1 MTRLDFRY
9 SIVVIAII
17 LTSFFNTLALDADF
31 FASESKLANGKWV
44 KIRVEENG
52 IYELSYD
59 ELREMGFAN
68 PEKVGIYGRGG
79 RQLSEKFANHIDNLP
94 PVGILH
100 KNDKIYFY
108 GQGAV
113 NIRYRSEFKNP
124 VNRRF
129 LRESINTYSEYGYYF
144 ITDSRDDVCHIQTA
158 SGNIDETKPDYTLC
172 YDYFYHEVDSINFC
186 LSGRLFLG
194 ESFVNA
200 DSRTKSFKYSIPGA
214 IPGSASLECR
224 FYATN
229 PAGSKLYYGLN
240 ADDMIE
246 ADVYA
251 PEQNYYAGTIYP
263 ANSEINLASA
273 DGHVVIKYSPNGN
286 VTNANLDYILI
297 GAKKTIGFHNG
308 EAQFRAFVPDY
319 STDNYGLISI
329 ANSSEDVLIWDID
342 DCNNVTNLPF
352 SFSDGMAKA
361 KYLTESKKIGL
372 MMVFDTS
379 KEQHKITW
387 HQEIDNQN
395 LHSISADDVPELLI
409 ISPTYLCE
417 KAEKLA
423 EFHRQYDDMDVMVID
438 SQKIINEFSDGTP
451 DAMAYRLFCK
461 MLYDRNPEKFKNL
474 LLFGEMHYDNRQLLR
489 QSPTELLISY
499 QTEESI
505 NSLMTFCISDFYG
518 MLEDTPNSKGIQYD
532 IVNIG
537 VGELPCRSLADADL
551 IIDKTARYITDK
563 SYAYWLA
570 NMQVIGDGPDNNEHL
585 TQSENIASEMR
596 QLSDDEIQV
605 SKIYVSAYP
614 EEQIQTKLL
623 QNLND
628 GLIYGTY
635 LGHASIESL
644 SSNRSVWTTKD
655 ARKLNNERLSFIS
668 FGACTVTSADGGARG
683 SAEAMMFSSPY
694 GIVGGLMSTRT
705 AYSHWNYVMLSSFQQ
720 ALLQEQSSSNN
731 TINPA
736 LPRISSRRTIGEVYA
751 KAKTNIQVPHCNE
764 FVYHLICDP
773 AIIIPVATCEI
784 HADIDSHND
793 DLTQIRPGSKINLSG
808 SITDREGNQFSD
820 YNGTLV
826 ARIYNPATTIPT
838 NGYENSVSVK
848 INYDESVAAT
858 YAIDVINGKFSSEII
873 VPSNINTLNGNTSKI
888 RMSAYDADQRI
899 GASGII
905 DISIADYDQSVAI
918 ADNEAPSIESFYI
931 NSSDFCE
938 GDAVG
943 SDFILYASLTDDS
956 GILTSNSDLV
966 SNTYI
971 QLDGRKTFFD
981 ISQYMTVADGCK
993 KSNIAYPMN
1002 DIACGRH
1009 VLTLHTTD
1017 IMGNTTK
1024 RSIGFYVADS
1034 QIAGEIKVDAS
1045 PVIESA
1051 DISVSHTATEQNI
1064 QKQFIIVNAYGQIV
1078 RQVQTLDDT
1087 ITWDVKDDNG
1097 QRVSPGLYKVFARL
1111 NIGNSI
1117 TGTTPTTQII
1127 VINNLK

>member
-1 MTRLDFRY
+1 MTLHALRN
-9 SIVVIAII
+9 SIVAIAII
-17 LTSFFNTLALDADF
+17 ITSFFDTLAFEADF
-31 FASESKLANGKWV
+31 FATESKLAKGKWV

-68 PEKVGIYGRGG
+68 PENVGIYGRGG
-79 RQLSEKFANHIDNLP
+79 KQLSEKFTNHIDNLP

-124 VNRRF
+124 ANRRF

-158 SGNIDETKPDYTLC
+158 SGKVDETKPDYTSC

-194 ESFVNA
+194 ESFINPN
-200 DSRTKSFKYSIPGA
+200 SRTKSFKYSIPGA
-214 IPGSASLECR
+214 IAGSASLECK

-229 PAGSKLYYGLN
+229 PAGSKLYYGLST
-240 ADDMIE
+240 DEMIE

-263 ANSEINLASA
+263 SNSEINLTSA
-273 DGHVVIKYSPNGN
+273 DGEVIINYSPSGN
-286 VTNANLDYILI
+286 ITNANLDYILI

-308 EAQFRAFVPDY
+308 ESQFRAFVPDY

-342 DCNNVTNLPF
+342 DCNNVINLPF
-352 SFSDGMAKA
+352 SFSDGIAKA
-361 KYLTESKKIGL
+361 KYLTESKKNGL

-387 HQEIDNQN
+387 HQEVDNQN
-395 LHSISADDVPELLI
+395 LHSILASDVPEMLI
-409 ISPTYLCE
+409 IAPTYLCE

-423 EFHRQYDDMDVMVID
+423 ELHRQYDDMDVLVID

-499 QTEESI
+499 QTEESL

-518 MLEDTPNSKGIQYD
+518 MLEDTPNSKGMQYD

-563 SYAYWLA
+563 SYAYWLG

-585 TQSENIASEMR
+585 SQSENIASEMR
-596 QLSDDEIQV
+596 QLTDDEIQV

-614 EEQIQTKLL
+614 QQQIQSKLL

-644 SSNRSVWTTKD
+644 SSNRSVWATKD
-655 ARKLNNERLSFIS
+655 VMKLKNERLSFMS
-668 FGACTVTSADGGARG
+668 FGACTVTSADAGVRG

-705 AYSHWNYVMLSSFQQ
+705 AYSHWNYVMLSTFQQ
-720 ALLQEQSSSNN
+720 ALLQEQISSNN
-731 TINPA
+731 TINPS

-751 KAKTNIQVPHCNE
+751 KTKTNIQVPHCNE

-773 AIIIPVATCEI
+773 AIIIPVATCKI
-784 HADIDSHND
+784 HADIDYPAE
-793 DLTQIRPGSKINLSG
+793 DLTQIQPGTEISLSG
-808 SITDREGNQFSD
+808 TITDREDNLLSD
-820 YNGTLV
+820 FNGTLV
-826 ARIYNPATTIPT
+826 ARIYNPAITIPT
-838 NGYENSVSVK
+838 NGYEGSVSVN
-848 INYDESVAAT
+848 IDYDESVVAT
-858 YAIDVINGKFSSEII
+858 YAIDVINGKYASDI
-873 VPSNINTLNGNTSKI
+873 VIPTNINTSNGNTSKI
-888 RMSAYDADQRI
+888 SLSAYDANQRI

-905 DISIADYDQSVAI
+905 DITIADCDQNATI
-918 ADNEAPSIESFYI
+918 ADNEAPTIESFYI
-931 NSSDFCE
+931 NSSDFCD

-943 SDFILYASLTDDS
+943 SDIILYASLTDDS
-956 GILTSNSDLV
+956 GILTSNNNLD
-966 SNTYI
+966 NNAYI
-971 QLDGRKTFFD
+971 QLDGKKTFFD
-981 ISQYMTVADGCK
+981 ITQYTTVADGCK
-993 KSNIAYPMN
+993 ICNIAYPIN

-1009 VLTLHTTD
+1009 VLTLYTTD
-1017 IMGNTTK
+1017 IMGNKAK
-1024 RSIGFYVADS
+1024 RSIGFYVSDS
-1034 QIAGEIKVDAS
+1034 QIAGEIQVDAS

-1051 DISVSHTATEQNI
+1051 EISITHTASEQNI

-1078 RQVQTLDDT
+1078 RQIQTLDDT
-1087 ITWDVKDDNG
+1087 IIWNVKDDNG
-1097 QRVSPGLYKVFARL
+1097 QRVSPGIYSVFARL
-1111 NIGNSI
+1111 NIDNTI
-1117 TGTTPTTQII
+1117 TGTTPMTQII
-1127 VINNLK
+1127 VINDLQ